1 MAPKAK
7 PKNTNQC
14 QNLMLTALTAYY
26 KKNIYNRKELNNIIN
41 GDSKLSLRLI
51 DWFVTHYA
59 RVNSVIY
66 WIDDKNGTICDN
78 NHISTNKISESASA
92 SVSASAS
99 ASISAIETSIHNLR
113 KFNLYLDYRAQLQ
126 SYTKM
131 FFDPFR
137 RYSRISFVLENEPLL
152 SIETTVGQ
160 LNFFRWA
167 LQNNVIEYIKNNIT
181 KIEESMANFQKQN
194 QTQIKT
200 VTSGTI
206 QNNSNVDN
214 NTNNTNNNAY
224 TNYTTITNNTDTND
238 DTNDTNDT
246 NDNNDNNDTNKN
258 KTIRKTK
265 LKTKQICHTHTIS
278 RVPCLVYFD

>member
-26 KKNIYNRKELNNIIN
+26 KKNIYNRKELYNIIN
-41 GDSKLSLRLI
+41 GDTNLSLRLI

-66 WIDDKNGTICDN
+66 WIDDKNGTICDDN
-78 NHISTNKISESASA
+78 NISTKKINTTNDS
-92 SVSASAS
+92 SV
-99 ASISAIETSIHNLR
+99 TNLR

-137 RYSRISFVLENEPLL
+137 RYSRISFVLENEPLI

-167 LQNNVIEYIKNNIT
+167 LQNNVIIYIKNNIA

-194 QTQIKT
+194 QNKP
-200 VTSGTI
+200 VNGVNI
-206 QNNSNVDN
+206 QNNINIC
-214 NTNNTNNNAY
+214 
-224 TNYTTITNNTDTND
+224 TNY
-238 DTNDTNDT
+238 
-246 NDNNDNNDTNKN
+246 NNDNTNEINETNNCVEVTTHDKN
-258 KTIRKTK
+258 TKNIRKTK

-278 RVPCLVYFD
+278 RVPCLVHFD

>member
-26 KKNIYNRKELNNIIN
+26 KKNVYNRKELYNIIN
-41 GDSKLSLRLI
+41 GDTNLSLRLI

-59 RVNSVIY
+59 RVNSIIY
-66 WIDDKNGTICDN
+66 WIDDKNGTIYETNDTSTKKN
-78 NHISTNKISESASA
+78 NTN
-92 SVSASAS
+92 
-99 ASISAIETSIHNLR
+99 ETSVNNLR

-167 LQNNVIEYIKNNIT
+167 LQNNVIDYIKNNIT

-194 QTQIKT
+194 QNKP
-200 VTSGTI
+200 VNGVNI
-206 QNNSNVDN
+206 QNNINTDSIYN
-214 NTNNTNNNAY
+214 NSINNSINNSNNNS
-224 TNYTTITNNTDTND
+224 NNISI
-238 DTNDTNDT
+238 
-246 NDNNDNNDTNKN
+246 NNSNNNNEHTDTNKN
-258 KTIRKTK
+258 IRKTK
-265 LKTKQICHTHTIS
+265 LKTKQICHTHTIT

>member
-26 KKNIYNRKELNNIIN
+26 KKNIYNRKELYNIIN
-41 GDSKLSLRLI
+41 GDTNLSLRLI

-66 WIDDKNGTICDN
+66 WIDDKNGSICDTN
-78 NHISTNKISESASA
+78 PTSTIKNTNDS
-92 SVSASAS
+92 SVN
-99 ASISAIETSIHNLR
+99 NLR

-167 LQNNVIEYIKNNIT
+167 LQNNVVEYIKNNIA

-194 QTQIKT
+194 QNKP
-200 VTSGTI
+200 VTDVNI
-206 QNNSNVDN
+206 QNNVTINENVE
-214 NTNNTNNNAY
+214 
-224 TNYTTITNNTDTND
+224 NTDI
-238 DTNDTNDT
+238 
-246 NDNNDNNDTNKN
+246 NKN
-258 KTIRKTK
+258 VRKTK
-265 LKTKQICHTHTIS
+265 LKTKQICHTHTIT